1 MNMNM
6 QERIDDLRA
15 QHQNLEKILDNENHR
30 PHHDDIHIADLKKQ
44 KLAIKDQIA
53 SLEAQA

>member
-1 MNMNM
+1 MNM

-15 QHQNLEKILDNENHR
+15 QHQSLEKILDNESHQLH
-30 PHHDDIHIADLKKQ
+30 PDDIHMADLKKQ

-53 SLEAQA
+53 NLQAQT

>member
-1 MNMNM
+1 MNM

-15 QHQNLEKILDNENHR
+15 QHQDLEKILDNENYR
-30 PHHDDIHIADLKKQ
+30 PHHDDIHISDLKKQ

>member
-1 MNMNM
+1 MNML
-6 QERIDDLRA
+6 ERIDDLKT
-15 QHQNLEKILDNENHR
+15 QHQNLEKLLDNENHR
-30 PHHDDIHIADLKKQ
+30 LQPDNIHIADLKKQ